1 MGIRIGAWGSMRAHP
16 RTVARSADG
25 HLTNAFG
32 PLGYG
37 CLRKTRVADPSPALK
52 PTFHTAEVEIMRA
65 GSSWLCPTELD
76 RTRIVDANDRVRTIR
91 LVGAGAIGVA
101 LLARRALDRVVDPD
115 PAHALRAQLLERRAA
130 PAHAS
135 AHPERVSFTAIVLTL
150 LLIAVG
156 VALTG
161 GPHSPALPWM
171 VLPGAMVAAR
181 FRPQVVALG
190 IVLTVLLMLV
200 ATLGV
205 APAATL
211 ADPVSVVATLALLAV
226 VISIVLAL
234 QAAELH
240 HRDEAIL
247 DPLTGL
253 LNRHALRPRFTEIS
267 HQARLTRQP
276 VCLLLC
282 DVDTFKEI
290 NDRYGHDRGDAVLR
304 DVAYEL
310 RKQLRSFELAY
321 RLGGEEFLIVLPG
334 VLQRKGG
341 DRRAAARR
349 DRAGPPH
356 RHPRSRSPSASA
368 SPAARTSSTRPSS
381 RPPTRRC
388 TRPSAPGATARCSR
402 GRSPPSSS
410 PERPRRR
417 WWAIRVV
424 APALLA

>member
-1 MGIRIGAWGSMRAHP
+1 
-16 RTVARSADG
+16 
-25 HLTNAFG
+25 
-32 PLGYG
+32 
-37 CLRKTRVADPSPALK
+37 
-52 PTFHTAEVEIMRA
+52 MRA

-101 LLARRALDRVVDPD
+101 LLASAPWIGWWTLILLALC
-115 PAHALRAQLLERRAA
+115 ALNFWNVERRLRSS
-130 PAHAS
+130 P
-135 AHPERVSFTAIVLTL
+135 HPERVSFTAIVLTL
-150 LLIAVG
+150 LVIGVG

-181 FRPQVVALG
+181 FRPQVVSVG
-190 IVLTVLLMLV
+190 IVLTVLLVLV

-205 APAATL
+205 APGATL
-211 ADPVSVVATLALLAV
+211 ANPVPVIDTLALLAV

-267 HQARLTRQP
+267 HQARLTHQP
-276 VCLLLC
+276 VCVLLC
-282 DVDTFKEI
+282 DVDTFKEV

-334 VLQRKGG
+334 VSQPEGQEVAERLRTAIEESRPTDIPVTISLGLSVASGEAVAYETLFK
-341 DRRAAARR
+341 AADEALYEAK
-349 DRAGPPH
+349 RAGRNRTVLARPVA
-356 RHPRSRSPSASA
+356 ASSGA
-368 SPAARTSSTRPSS
+368 QSSETVVGDP
-381 RPPTRRC
+381 
-388 TRPSAPGATARCSR
+388 
-402 GRSPPSSS
+402 
-410 PERPRRR
+410 
-417 WWAIRVV
+417 VV
-424 APALLA
+424 APALAG